1 MPSRRPARRWW
12 PAAGFASGVSWRET
26 GCPRGELAGRSEL
39 SSCRKSSEL
48 RDWTSEVERA
58 GQEIKYLSS
67 FYAVQPEKSRSEVCQ
82 RAEEVSRSVVVNK
95 EKMLME
101 EEPLYSTVRRV
112 KGEGEGFRPYQPPRQ
127 PWGYQVNNKIWTFL
141 FDVVFICMNLTM
153 N

>member
-12 PAAGFASGVSWRET
+12 PAAGCVSGVSWRET
-26 GCPRGELAGRSEL
+26 GCPDGELEGRSF
-39 SSCRKSSEL
+39 RKSSEL

-58 GQEIKYLSS
+58 GQEIRYLSS
-67 FYAVQPEKSRSEVCQ
+67 FYAAQPDKSRSEFCQ
-82 RAEEVSRSVVVNK
+82 RAEEVSRVVVNK

>member
-12 PAAGFASGVSWRET
+12 PAAGCVSGVSWRET
-26 GCPRGELAGRSEL
+26 GCPRGELEGRSQL

-58 GQEIKYLSS
+58 GQEIRYLSS
-67 FYAVQPEKSRSEVCQ
+67 FYAAQPDKSRSEVCQ
-82 RAEEVSRSVVVNK
+82 RAEEVSRVVVNK
-95 EKMLME
+95 ETMLME

>member
-1 MPSRRPARRWW
+1 MPSRRPAQPRWW
-12 PAAGFASGVSWRET
+12 PAAGCVSGVSWRET
-26 GCPRGELAGRSEL
+26 GCPDGELEGRSQL
-39 SSCRKSSEL
+39 SRFRESSEL

-58 GQEIKYLSS
+58 GQESRYLSS

-95 EKMLME
+95 ETMLME

-127 PWGYQVNNKIWTFL
+127 QWGYQVNK
-141 FDVVFICMNLTM
+141 NLSA
-153 N
+153 

>member
-1 MPSRRPARRWW
+1 MPSRRPAQPRWW
-12 PAAGFASGVSWRET
+12 PAAGCVSGVSWRET
-26 GCPRGELAGRSEL
+26 GCPDGELEGRSF
-39 SSCRKSSEL
+39 RKSSEL

-58 GQEIKYLSS
+58 GQEIRYLSS
-67 FYAVQPEKSRSEVCQ
+67 FYAAQPDKSRSEVCQ
-82 RAEEVSRSVVVNK
+82 GADEVSSIRVVVNK
-95 EKMLME
+95 ETMLME